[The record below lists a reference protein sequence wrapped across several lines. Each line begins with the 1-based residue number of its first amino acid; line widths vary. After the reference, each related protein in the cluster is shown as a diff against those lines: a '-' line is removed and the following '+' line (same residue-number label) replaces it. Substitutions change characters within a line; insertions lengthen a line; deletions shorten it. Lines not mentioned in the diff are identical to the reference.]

1 MKKHKNSKKN
11 GYYLKLDIEKFYP
24 KISLIKLNK
33 IKSWDSFKKKC
44 ANMVE

>member
-11 GYYLKLDIEKFYP
+11 GYYLKSDIEKFYP
-24 KISLIKLNK
+24 KILLIKLNK